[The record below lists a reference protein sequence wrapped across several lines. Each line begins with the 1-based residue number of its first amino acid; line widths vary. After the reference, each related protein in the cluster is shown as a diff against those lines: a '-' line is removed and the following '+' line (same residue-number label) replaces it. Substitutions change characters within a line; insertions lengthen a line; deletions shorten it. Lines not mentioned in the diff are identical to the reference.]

1 MNTTRSILML
11 ILFLLLGTLLPAEA
25 SAFKELTDREMNAV
39 TAGSVDPAYE
49 SEEALRRVPFHFTSA
64 KGKVEGEVFVLPLS
78 RTSYSSQG
86 TLQLMDNA
94 QSNLRSFIN
103 VNAVNSP
110 VQILL
115 NLNININ
122 STIGNMNQI
131 NDLLSTQ
138 GVRP

>member
-1 MNTTRSILML
+1 MNTSRAIFPL
-11 ILFLLLGTLLPAEA
+11 IFIFFLSFLLPAEA
-25 SAFKELTDREMNAV
+25 RAFKELSDTEMNAV

-49 SEEALRRVPFHFTSA
+49 SEDALRRVPFHFTSA
-64 KGKVEGEVFVLPLS
+64 KGSVDGEVFVLPM
-78 RTSYSSQG
+78 TNYSNQG
-86 TLQLMDNA
+86 TLQLTDNA
-94 QSNLRSFIN
+94 QSNLRSLIN

-122 STIGNMNQI
+122 STIGNLNQI

>member
-1 MNTTRSILML
+1 MNNKRVTLLFT
-11 ILFLLLGTLLPAEA
+11 LFLVIAILPTEA
-25 SAFKELTDREMNAV
+25 WGLEELTDQELNTV

-49 SEEALRRVPFHFTSA
+49 SVEALTRIPFHYASG
-64 KGKVEGEVFVLPLS
+64 KGRIDGEVFVLPMAKYNNL
-78 RTSYSSQG
+78 G

-94 QSNLRSFIN
+94 QSNLRSLIN

-122 STIGNMNQI
+122 STIGKINQL
-131 NDLLSTQ
+131 NRLLSSQ
-138 GVRP
+138 GSSR